1 VIALVEEKKGNSTRV
16 NLSIVDGSK
25 VLWDRSVHS
34 MKVEEMKEQAYK
46 IIRKMEGV

>member
-1 VIALVEEKKGNSTRV
+1 MIALKEERGSVPTRV

-25 VLWDRSVHS
+25 VLWDRSVNVI
-34 MKVEEMKEQAYK
+34 KVEEMRERAYK